1 MGDMRKGKS
10 MGWRLGGKIGGLFV
24 FVLFCIVFIYHGIVG
39 GDYLGEGGED
49 GCFYRL

>member
-24 FVLFCIVFIYHGIVG
+24 FVLFCFYIPWHCGRGFFWG
-39 GDYLGEGGED
+39 GYD
-49 GCFYRL
+49 GYFYRL